1 MAAKLTATSDSGF
14 VLHSYPYSETS
25 LLTHLWT
32 SNHGRIVVI
41 AKGARRPHS
50 ALRTLVV
57 PFQPLALSWAGR
69 GEVKTLRT
77 ADTIRVVTQLSGQA
91 LFAAFYLNE
100 LLLKL
105 TTRED
110 PHEAIFDLYETV
122 IEGLATSCLPNQSS
136 QASAL
141 ESVLRA
147 FEFAL
152 LGELGYGV
160 AFTEICTSGGAVERG
175 RDYWLVADRGVFP
188 HDPKVESARLSGDAL
203 WDIANN
209 QFDNSKTAPQIK
221 RASRL
226 LIAHHLGFAT
236 LHSKSLFIERPV
248 REKIVNPVTSL
259 TDAPFL
265 NNGIDSV
272 RSIAE

>member
-1 MAAKLTATSDSGF
+1 MSVKATATSDSGF

-32 SNHGRIVVI
+32 ANHGRIVVV
-41 AKGARRPHS
+41 AKGARRPNS
-50 ALRTLVV
+50 ALRTLVA

-69 GEVKTLRT
+69 GEVKTLRS
-77 ADTIRVVTQLSGQA
+77 ADNIRVVTQLSGQA

-110 PHEAIFDLYETV
+110 PHEAIFELYETV
-122 IEGLATSCLPNQSS
+122 INGLAASCLPHQSMPV
-136 QASAL
+136 SAL
-141 ESVLRA
+141 EPVLRA

-160 AFTEICTSGGAVERG
+160 AFTEVCTSGATVERG
-175 RDYWLVADRGVFP
+175 RTYWLVADRGIFP
-188 HDPKVESARLSGDAL
+188 HDPNIENVIISGDAL

-209 QFDNSKTAPQIK
+209 QYDNPKTSAPIK
-221 RASRL
+221 RAARL

-236 LHSKSLFIERPV
+236 LHSKSLFTERRV
-248 REKIVNPVTSL
+248 RDPLMNTASSL
-259 TDAPFL
+259 VDAPFL
-265 NNGIDSV
+265 GEPNSSTFD
-272 RSIAE
+272 